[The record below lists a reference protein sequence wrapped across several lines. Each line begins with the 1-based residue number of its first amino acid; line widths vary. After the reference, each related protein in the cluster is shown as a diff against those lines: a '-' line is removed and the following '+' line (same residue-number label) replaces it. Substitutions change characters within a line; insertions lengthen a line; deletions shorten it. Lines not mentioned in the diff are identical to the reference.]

1 MWRLEVEVEFFEM
14 AGARTSDQYLIFQP
28 YGAVAVAL
36 GDAFKVEMGHELRN
50 HI

>member
-1 MWRLEVEVEFFEM
+1 MWRLGLEVEFFEM

-28 YGAVAVAL
+28 CGAVAL
-36 GDAFKVEMGHELRN
+36 GVAFKVEMGCELRN